1 MSKVKYEQQAATTYK
16 LLQLYVRGTA
26 RVNPAG
32 PKYYS
37 V

>member
-1 MSKVKYEQQAATTYK
+1 MSKVKYEQQAAITYK